1 MCCWWPASFCGA
13 IWAATKSTDDAQID
27 GHLNAI
33 STRVTGHV
41 IKLLVNDNQFVEA
54 GTPLVEIDPRDY
66 QVAVAKASA
75 AYRDAEATAES
86 LQANVPITSVNT
98 DSQLSASQ
106 ADVEGARAGVSVARQ
121 QLEAARAQLEQAI
134 ANDIKAQNDVGRY
147 KQLVDKQEISHQQY
161 DQAVAAARSSA
172 AGVAAAR
179 ASAVAAEQMVSQAQ
193 AKREQAEANLRSAG
207 TAPQQM
213 SATRAR
219 AQAAVAQAQQKKA
232 ELDQANL
239 NLQYT
244 RLVAPVSGIVSN
256 RSVEVGQ
263 NVQIGQELMKI
274 INLDDIWV
282 TANFKEDQLRYM
294 RPGQRATISVDA
306 YGKKYN
312 GHVQSIAGASG
323 ALFSLLPPENATGN
337 YVKVVQRI
345 PVKITFDPGET
356 KEHILRPG
364 MSVEPKV
371 WVQMSSA
378 ALTADGS
385 ALPRP
390 AVNPWIIALAVTLAT
405 FMEVLDTSIANV
417 ALPHIAGNLSAGAD
431 ESTWVLTSYL
441 VSNAIVLPLSGW
453 ISSIIGRKRFYMSC
467 VAIFTISSF
476 LCGLAPN
483 LGMLIFFRILQG
495 AGGGGLQPS
504 EQAILADTFPPAKRG
519 MAFAVYGMAVVLAPA
534 IGPTLGGWITDNFTW
549 RWIFFINI
557 PVGILSLI
565 LTSRLIQDPPYMQR
579 KKLSETKIDY
589 IGLGLVALGLGALQI
604 VLDKGQREDWF
615 ESHFIVVLSVIAA
628 ASLLFLIYWEWTR
641 KDPVIDLHLFTN
653 RTFAASNML
662 MFMLGFA
669 LLGSTVLLPLFMQ
682 TLLGYTAEQAGT
694 GAVCRAASA

>member
-1 MCCWWPASFCGA
+1 MEHTTTTTVHDTPAVETREHPPLPASERDLRWKQASRNPRFRLALIVGGIVLLVA
-13 IWAATKSTDDAQID
+13 GFFLWRYLGSYESTDDAQID

-306 YGKKYN
+306 YGKKYT

-371 WVQMSSA
+371 WV
-378 ALTADGS
+378 
-385 ALPRP
+385 R
-390 AVNPWIIALAVTLAT
+390 
-405 FMEVLDTSIANV
+405 
-417 ALPHIAGNLSAGAD
+417 
-431 ESTWVLTSYL
+431 
-441 VSNAIVLPLSGW
+441 
-453 ISSIIGRKRFYMSC
+453 
-467 VAIFTISSF
+467 
-476 LCGLAPN
+476 
-483 LGMLIFFRILQG
+483 
-495 AGGGGLQPS
+495 
-504 EQAILADTFPPAKRG
+504 
-519 MAFAVYGMAVVLAPA
+519 
-534 IGPTLGGWITDNFTW
+534 
-549 RWIFFINI
+549 
-557 PVGILSLI
+557 
-565 LTSRLIQDPPYMQR
+565 
-579 KKLSETKIDY
+579 
-589 IGLGLVALGLGALQI
+589 
-604 VLDKGQREDWF
+604 
-615 ESHFIVVLSVIAA
+615 
-628 ASLLFLIYWEWTR
+628 
-641 KDPVIDLHLFTN
+641 
-653 RTFAASNML
+653 
-662 MFMLGFA
+662 
-669 LLGSTVLLPLFMQ
+669 
-682 TLLGYTAEQAGT
+682 
-694 GAVCRAASA
+694 